1 MNIIDILVM
10 IFSLGIWAII
20 SFFVLMLIP
29 RDDDDD
35 EDTGK

>member
-1 MNIIDILVM
+1 M